1 MLVHICDNKLVS
13 VLQIIANFIEIGW
26 IIYYFFPVYYLFQR
40 ETRFISFIKKKQY
53 IIFHQLYTYYY
64 YIVTFYHLYIYQF
77 TLKNMKKIPLLGLL
91 VVLNISCSTQ
101 KISKEN
107 SDPTKYM
114 KTITA
119 DELKTHL
126 YIVASDEME
135 GRETGSA
142 GQKKAGVYL
151 IDQYKKNE
159 VPFPTGASD
168 YYQKIP
174 AAFLNAKRNENLSNS
189 ENIWAYIEGSE
200 KPNEVLVISAH
211 YDHVGTKNGEIY
223 NGADDDG
230 SGTVALLEIAQAFQI
245 AKKEGHGPKRSV
257 LFLHVTGEEHGLHG
271 SRYYS
276 ENPLF
281 PLANTITDINI
292 DMIGRRDEA
301 HISSNNYVYVIG
313 ANRLSTDLDNIVTT
327 ANATYTKLD
336 LDYKY
341 NDPKDPNHFY
351 ERSDHYNFAKNGVP
365 SVFLFNGV
373 HADYHKPTDSPDK
386 IEYDALTKRAQF
398 AFVTAW
404 ELANR
409 RERPVVDK
417 K

>member
-1 MLVHICDNKLVS
+1 
-13 VLQIIANFIEIGW
+13 
-26 IIYYFFPVYYLFQR
+26 
-40 ETRFISFIKKKQY
+40 
-53 IIFHQLYTYYY
+53 
-64 YIVTFYHLYIYQF
+64 
-77 TLKNMKKIPLLGLL
+77 MKKIPLLGLL
-91 VVLNISCSTQ
+91 TAITLSCASQ
-101 KISKEN
+101 KINVTQVE
-107 SDPTKYM
+107 PTKYM

-142 GQKKAGVYL
+142 GQKKAGLYL
-151 IDQYKKNE
+151 IEQYKKNTI
-159 VPFPTGASD
+159 PFPSGATD
-168 YYQKIP
+168 FYQKIP
-174 AAFLNAKRNENLSNS
+174 AAFLNAKRNENLPDS

-211 YDHVGTKNGEIY
+211 YDHVGTINGEIY

-245 AKKEGHGPKRSV
+245 AKKEGYGPKRSI

-271 SRYYS
+271 SRFYS

-281 PLANTITDINI
+281 PLANTITNINI
-292 DMIGRRDEA
+292 DMIGRRDVA
-301 HISSNNYVYVIG
+301 HAESNNYVYVIG
-313 ANRLSTDLDNIVTT
+313 ANRLSSDLDTICTE
-327 ANATYTKLD
+327 ANATYTQLN

-341 NDPKDPNHFY
+341 NNPKDPNRFY
-351 ERSDHYNFAKNGVP
+351 ERSDHYNFAKNGIP
-365 SVFLFNGV
+365 SVFFFNGV
-373 HADYHKPTDSPDK
+373 HADYHKPTDTADK
-386 IEYDALTKRAQF
+386 IEYDALEKRAQF

-409 RERPVVDK
+409 ENRPVVDK